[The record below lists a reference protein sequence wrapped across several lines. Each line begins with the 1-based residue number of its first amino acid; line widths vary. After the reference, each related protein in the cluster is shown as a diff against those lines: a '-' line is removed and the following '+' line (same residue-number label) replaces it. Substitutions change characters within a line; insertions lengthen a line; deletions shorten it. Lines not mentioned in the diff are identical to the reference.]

1 MVDKN
6 PRKEMNR
13 LQGENRK
20 REVYPDDEAT
30 FSGRILGIPLEKL
43 RESPIEF
50 ITFFGGL
57 EDIPPRFKRF
67 YSSKRLVTAYGRY
80 CGRMREYRLIQE
92 FMEARHGKDK
102 LSQDSNSLSTR
113 P

>member
-1 MVDKN
+1 
-6 PRKEMNR
+6 MNR

-20 REVYPDDEAT
+20 WEVYPDDEIELTLTEEADELIKE
-30 FSGRILGIPLEKL
+30 ILLAKV
-43 RESPIEF
+43 RQ
-50 ITFFGGL
+50 
-57 EDIPPRFKRF
+57 PPMKHRRLIVGAS
-67 YSSKRLVTAYGRY
+67 YSDSFLKQLYSDERLVIAYGRY

-102 LSQDSNSLSTR
+102 LPQDSNSLSTR